1 MTFSWLHLTDL
12 HLGMDQQSSL
22 LPALKDRF
30 FEDLK
35 SLHDRCGDWDLV
47 IFSGD
52 LTQSGKVEE
61 YEQLD
66 LFLGQMWE
74 RFRLL
79 GCKPSFLAV
88 PGNHDLVRPN
98 AKSPEVKLL
107 SQWADDPDVQ
117 SEFWSNPGSP
127 YRATVEAAFRNYR
140 EWWDRAPHRPPIHTG
155 ILPGD
160 FSATI
165 EKEGVRLGIVGLNST
180 FLQLTGGD
188 YTGRLAVHASQFNKV
203 CEDDGP
209 KWIRSH
215 RANLLVTHQP
225 PDWLTPDAREQLRAE
240 ITGYGYFVVHLFG
253 HMHDARYVSSAEGGA
268 PICRTSQGTS
278 LFGLE
283 YVSGGK
289 TIDRRHGYAAGRIKI
304 EGSTGSYSL
313 WPRDALKASG
323 QWNFGPDREF
333 HLTDDHI
340 KEESFDPFPA
350 PDKLSPALA
359 GPSPSAS
366 PSPSGPAEPPA
377 DTGDCPF
384 PKKWAILI
392 GVDEYPYVP
401 KLHYCRNDV
410 VELGCTLRD
419 TLEFPR
425 ECVFEF
431 HEESELKPERL
442 QIFRKLGELRD
453 SGQVGENDLLLFY
466 FSGHGMNAGNKDYL
480 LPIEASAKD
489 VKTLGI
495 SVESLVSSL
504 KETGSKN
511 VAMFIDACRELDTGS
526 KGTVS
531 LGADSADVVAKEG
544 IVAFFSC
551 DPRDRS
557 YEIDALKHGSFSYGL
572 LEAIKQGFENVSQ
585 LEGYL
590 RKRVP
595 QINTSYLKPPQQ
607 PYAVF
612 QPPERGS
619 LKILYNRKNRIA
631 AAQRFDSLI
640 TALLDLLDSGTID
653 NDDFNGALEFLVQ
666 MKETQP
672 GQEDK
677 TKLHLVESLA
687 KGKLNA
693 KAFHAGWQIRDRAR
707 SAAPQIQS
715 KLPRLGGQL

>member
-12 HLGMDQQSSL
+12 HLGMDEQSSL

-35 SLHDRCGDWDLV
+35 SLHERCGDWDLV
-47 IFSGD
+47 LFSGD

-61 YEQLD
+61 FQQLD
-66 LFLGQMWE
+66 IFLGQMWD
-74 RFRLL
+74 RFREF
-79 GCKPSFLAV
+79 GCEPSFLAV

-107 SQWADDPDVQ
+107 SKWADEPDVQ

-127 YRATVEAAFRNYR
+127 YRATVEAAFQNYR
-140 EWWDRAPHRPPIHTG
+140 AWWDRAPHKPAIRTG
-155 ILPGD
+155 MLPGD

-165 EKEGVRLGIVGLNST
+165 EKEGARLGIVGLNST

-188 YTGRLAVHASQFNKV
+188 YTGRLAVDALQFKKA

-209 KWIRSH
+209 QWVKRH
-215 RANLLVTHQP
+215 RANVLVTHQP
-225 PDWLTPDAREQLRAE
+225 PDWLTPAAREQLRGE

-253 HMHDARYVSSAEGGA
+253 HMHEARYVSSAEGGA
-268 PICRTSQGTS
+268 DVCRASQGTS

-283 YVSGGK
+283 YVSEGK
-289 TIDRRHGYAAGRIKI
+289 KVDRRHGYAAGRIRI
-304 EGSTGSYSL
+304 DGTTGSYTL
-313 WPRDALKASG
+313 WPRKAFRPSG
-323 QWNFGPDREF
+323 QWNFAPDHDDFR
-333 HLTDDHI
+333 LTDEHI
-340 KEESFDPFPA
+340 KDDSFEPFPA
-350 PDKLSPALA
+350 PDKPPAAA
-359 GPSPSAS
+359 GPSDTA
-366 PSPSGPAEPPA
+366 PAKPLA

-392 GVDEYPYVP
+392 GVNDYPYVP

-410 VELGCTLRD
+410 VELGRTLRD
-419 TLEFPR
+419 TLEFPS
-425 ECVFEF
+425 ECIFEF

-442 QIFRKLGELRD
+442 EIFRKLGELRD

-480 LPIEASAKD
+480 LPIEASARD
-489 VKTLGI
+489 VKNLGI

-504 KETGSKN
+504 KDTGSKN
-511 VAMFIDACRELDTGS
+511 VAMFIDACRELDTGA

-572 LEAIKQGFENVSQ
+572 LEAIQQGFEDVSQ

-595 QINTSYLKPPQQ
+595 QINTSYQKPAQQ

-619 LKILYNRKNRIA
+619 LRILYNRKNRIA
-631 AAQRFDSLI
+631 AAERFKPLI
-640 TALLDLLDSGTID
+640 QALLELFDAGTID
-653 NDDFNGALEFLVQ
+653 EDDSNGALEFLVQ
-666 MKETQP
+666 LMEKTQP

-677 TKLHLVESLA
+677 TKLYLVESLA

-693 KAFHAGWQIRDRAR
+693 KAFHAAWQIRSPAR
-707 SAAPQIQS
+707 GAAPQIQNR
-715 KLPRLGGQL
+715 LPRLGGQL